1 MGAAKPL
8 GGEAYYFAASDIAHI
23 YLPPALPAMA

>member
-1 MGAAKPL
+1 MCAARPL

-23 YLPPALPAMA
+23 YLVPVLLAMA